1 MKRRRFILNTGLIT
15 VGSLGLSWIIQSC
28 REKAT
33 DATSEEEAVQELN
46 LEEVTIDELQD
57 KMQSGE
63 LTSRAIAEYY
73 INRIQMFD
81 KGGPELNSVIELNPE
96 ALSIAEA
103 MDNERKQ
110 KKVRGILHGIPVL
123 IKDNIDTADKMMT
136 TAGSLALEGNFAE
149 KDATIVAQLRRA
161 GAVIIGKTNL
171 SEWANFRSTRS
182 SSGWSSRGGQTR
194 NPYALHRSPCG
205 SSSGSGV
212 AVAANLCAIAIGT
225 ETNGS
230 IACPSSINGIVG
242 IKPTVGLWSRTGI
255 IPISHTQDTAGPMAR
270 TVRDAAIL
278 LGALSEKD
286 EEDAATLDRPS
297 EIPPGYVSFLKDDAL
312 NGKVIGVEK
321 SYLKGHEAIDKLLSE
336 AIAQLKERGAKVVE
350 VDFLDKLKKLT
361 SEEFDVL
368 KYEFKDGINKYLS
381 KSKSDV
387 KSLTQLIEFNKKNEQ
402 TVMPHFK
409 QEILEA
415 SNTLTDLTSKP
426 YKAALE
432 RLLTTHRK
440 AFADI
445 FKQHNL
451 NALVGPAN
459 GPSWCIDLINGDS
472 FTGYGMYSSAAIAG
486 YPSITVPM
494 GMVEGLPIG
503 LSFLGLKYSEPELLG
518 IAYAYEQVSKHR
530 VAPVFETE
538 VAEQESKG

>member
-15 VGSLGLSWIIQSC
+15 AGTLGISSILQSC
-28 REKAT
+28 RQ
-33 DATSEEEAVQELN
+33 DASDASGDADTGPKLN
-46 LEEVTIDELQD
+46 LEEVTIDELQN
-57 KMQSGE
+57 KMQRGE
-63 LTSRAIAEYY
+63 LTARAIAEYY
-73 INRIQMFD
+73 IDRIQMFD
-81 KGGPELNSVIELNPE
+81 KGGPELNSVIELNPD
-96 ALSIAEA
+96 ALSIADA
-103 MDNERKQ
+103 MDEERKQ
-110 KKVRGILHGIPVL
+110 KKVRGPMHGIPVL
-123 IKDNIDTADKMMT
+123 VKDNIDTADKMMT

-149 KDATIVAQLRRA
+149 KDASIVAQLRRA
-161 GAVIIGKTNL
+161 GAIIIGKTNL

-212 AVAANLCAIAIGT
+212 AVASNLCAVAIGT

-278 LGALSEKD
+278 LGVLTEKD
-286 EEDAATLDRPS
+286 QADAATLDRPT
-297 EIPPGYVSFLKDDAL
+297 EIPPGYISFLKDDAL

-321 SYLKGHEAIDKLLSE
+321 SYLKGHEAIDKLLND
-336 AIAQLKERGAKVVE
+336 AIGQLKERGAQVVE

-381 KSKSDV
+381 GSKSDV

-409 QEILEA
+409 QEIFES

-432 RLLTTHRK
+432 RLLSTHRK

-445 FKQHNL
+445 FRQHRL
-451 NALVGPAN
+451 NALIGPAN
-459 GPSWCIDLINGDS
+459 GPSWCIGLSNGDS
-472 FTGYGMYSSAAIAG
+472 FTGYGMYSPAAIAG

-494 GMVEGLPIG
+494 GMVEGLPVG

-538 VAEQESKG
+538 VADKLPEG